1 MSSNYHQIHDPVDGF
16 SPAEEPS
23 ERCMEPPF
31 REPSPTFFASLDPT
45 LIDAIFS
52 SLLDMPLPIDLAG
65 IDPIPEASSS
75 ASPVSVIY
83 DGDAYFDLQT
93 GLWVPTQP
101 TSSPVEARLP
111 SPVEPFLS
119 FPEDMALLAAFQTPS
134 PNNYPLEYHSPPSPL
149 PLSTPTSQG
158 PSSRTTSQGPSSRT
172 TSPSSTSTPAIPNGL
187 PCPEPACPRSFG
199 TASDLQKHRRAH
211 NKRFLCRICGK
222 AHTDQRGLDRHMES
236 RHKVLSAKSE
246 TRKCRVCDR
255 VGRGDNIRRHE
266 KGQHGLL

>member
-1 MSSNYHQIHDPVDGF
+1 MSPNYHQIHDPIDGF

-31 REPSPTFFASLDPT
+31 PPPSSTFIEPLDPM
-45 LIDAIFS
+45 LLDAIFS
-52 SLLDMPLPIDLAG
+52 SLLDTPLPIDLAG
-65 IDPIPEASSS
+65 IDRAPEASLS
-75 ASPVSVIY
+75 ASPVSAIY
-83 DGDAYFDLQT
+83 DGDAYFDLET

-101 TSSPVEARLP
+101 TPSPVEAFLP
-111 SPVEPFLS
+111 SPVEPYMPSPVEPFIP
-119 FPEDMALLAAFQTPS
+119 FPEDMALFAAFQTPS
-134 PNNYPLEYHSPPSPL
+134 PNDYPLEYHSPPSPP

-158 PSSRTTSQGPSSRT
+158 PSSRTTT
-172 TSPSSTSTPAIPNGL
+172 PSSTSTPATSNAL
-187 PCPEPACPRSFG
+187 PCPEPGCPRYFG